1 MTKSRSFL
9 LGMRNVSHKV
19 CREFETHILCSI
31 NLLASRAVYENM
43 WENIVDPD
51 SSQRAI

>member
-9 LGMRNVSHKV
+9 LGMRNVSQKS

-31 NLLASRAVYENM
+31 TLLARVYENM